1 MVALAMCTDEL
12 DRLWSWIVNADACE
26 YLVDYVME
34 NEFSNAILLFFF
46 NKVLAQPLSVANDVM
61 VNIYVLVKNLKC
73 VSKTY

>member
-46 NKVLAQPLSVANDVM
+46 NKVLA
-61 VNIYVLVKNLKC
+61 
-73 VSKTY
+73 